1 MAVLYFFAKLIQV
14 IIGVEIYAMMIR
26 MLLPFF
32 TDPEE
37 SRLYYFLFVITE
49 PIITPVRFIFA
60 KFNIGQESMFDWA
73 FTATYLILIM
83 LDYGLPVI

>member
-1 MAVLYFFAKLIQV
+1 MEIAFFIAKLVSVV
-14 IIGVEIYAMMIR
+14 ISVEIYAMLVR

-32 TDPEE
+32 TNPED

-83 LDYGLPVI
+83 LNYSLPVI